1 MAKLPI
7 SSNENLDTIDIL
19 EIFPK
24 ISEVFFY
31 IVSLQFC
38 HCADSMTINIY
49 LCFKLLS
56 KSISAIKFTL
66 LLKTE

>member
-7 SSNENLDTIDIL
+7 PSSENLNTMDIS

-31 IVSLQFC
+31 ILSSQFC
-38 HCADSMTINIY
+38 HCADSMTINIH
-49 LCFKLLS
+49 LCSKLLS
-56 KSISAIKFTL
+56 KSVSAIKFIL
-66 LLKTE
+66 L

>member
-7 SSNENLDTIDIL
+7 PSSENLNTMDIS

-31 IVSLQFC
+31 ILSSQFC

-49 LCFKLLS
+49 LCSKPLS
-56 KSISAIKFTL
+56 KSISAIKFIL
-66 LLKTE
+66 L